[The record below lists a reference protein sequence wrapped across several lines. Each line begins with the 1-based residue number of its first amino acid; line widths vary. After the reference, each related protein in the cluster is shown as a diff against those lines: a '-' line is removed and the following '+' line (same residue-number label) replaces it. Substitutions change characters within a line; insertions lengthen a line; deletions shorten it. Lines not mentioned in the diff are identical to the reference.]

1 MSKYTPM
8 FQQYLEIKEQ
18 YKDSVLF
25 FRLGDFYEMFFE
37 DAVMASQILNIT
49 LTGRDAGKEQR
60 VPMCGVPYHSAS
72 SYIAK
77 LINEGLKVAICEQV
91 SDPSKSPGLVEREV
105 IRVITPGTLVEDSIL
120 DAGKYNYIA
129 SIALYGGLVGL
140 SYADVS
146 NGLFRLSEFS
156 SAEDSVVDEMLR
168 LEPVELVV
176 AESML
181 QNPLWAKIRARFPNI
196 VINTMPSYSVNY
208 NSCRRIL
215 LEHFGVLTLDC
226 FDCEHLK
233 AGTTAAGMLLGYLKQ
248 LQKHSLAQLTSL
260 QSYKA
265 EGYMVIDSITRK
277 HLELVGEK
285 RNKKTTLFDILNYT
299 RTSMGNRLLKEVI
312 QQPLMDQKEIEERLD
327 AVEELKN
334 NTFLREKLADCLAQI
349 NDLERLASRAA
360 FGQANSRDLL
370 NLKESL
376 GHIPH

>member
-1 MSKYTPM
+1 M
-8 FQQYLEIKEQ
+8 
-18 YKDSVLF
+18 F

-129 SIALYGGLVGL
+129 SIALYGDSVGL

-146 NGLFRLSEFS
+146 TGLFRLAEFS

-176 AESML
+176 DEYVAES
-181 QNPLWAKIRARFPNI
+181 PWAKIRA
-196 VINTMPSYSVNY
+196 
-208 NSCRRIL
+208 
-215 LEHFGVLTLDC
+215 
-226 FDCEHLK
+226 
-233 AGTTAAGMLLGYLKQ
+233 
-248 LQKHSLAQLTSL
+248 
-260 QSYKA
+260 
-265 EGYMVIDSITRK
+265 
-277 HLELVGEK
+277 
-285 RNKKTTLFDILNYT
+285 
-299 RTSMGNRLLKEVI
+299 
-312 QQPLMDQKEIEERLD
+312 
-327 AVEELKN
+327 
-334 NTFLREKLADCLAQI
+334 
-349 NDLERLASRAA
+349 A
-360 FGQANSRDLL
+360 FQHR
-370 NLKESL
+370 
-376 GHIPH
+376 H